1 MMPSGKVTEDGTFAT
16 TTTLFSPASNPE
28 IVAETRC
35 GERLPLVQR
44 TVGVK
49 HEYRRILD
57 RIFGLFQLI
66 RIFRRNDGFGAGA
79 PDRSA

>member
-1 MMPSGKVTEDGTFAT
+1 MRRAFA
-16 TTTLFSPASNPE
+16 A
-28 IVAETRC
+28 
-35 GERLPLVQR
+35 VQR

-66 RIFRRNDGFGAGA
+66 RIFRRSDGFGAG
-79 PDRSA
+79 RLTVQRNGQ